1 MLSSTKHRLIYF
13 AIGHACQ
20 DVVPDGYE
28 VGGTVTF
35 ALRVAQVLGCKTR
48 LVTSTGPD
56 YPFAAALPGTA
67 VHNIPAL
74 QTTTFENVITS
85 HGRVQTLHAR
95 AHTLTPNHLPSTW
108 PVPNII
114 HLAPIAN
121 EISPEL
127 IKRLAAL
134 PSSCLCLTP
143 QGWLRTWDE
152 AGHVSA
158 CGWAAAAD
166 ILPLATAVVV
176 SREDWPDTDTF
187 ETFRRHAPLLVV
199 TEGADGCQV
208 YHQGERFH
216 VLAPSVSEVETTGA
230 GDVFAAAFFVHLHR
244 TGDVLAA
251 AQFANQLAAHSVTQ
265 ATPAAKLTTIQDFLQ
280 SHPPGR

>member
-1 MLSSTKHRLIYF
+1 MP
-13 AIGHACQ
+13 G
-20 DVVPDGYE
+20 GYE

-35 ALRVAQVLGCKTR
+35 ALRVAQVLGCETR

-56 YPFAAALPGTA
+56 YPFAAALPNTLI
-67 VHNIPAL
+67 HNIQAPA
-74 QTTTFENVITS
+74 TTTFENVMTPR
-85 HGRVQTLHAR
+85 GRVQTLHTR
-95 AHTLTPNHLPSTW
+95 AYTLTSHHLPSSW
-108 PVPNII
+108 PPPDII
-114 HLAPIAN
+114 HLAPVAN
-121 EISPEL
+121 EISLDL
-127 IKRLAAL
+127 ISAL
-134 PSSCLCLTP
+134 PSSTLLCLTP

-152 AGHVSA
+152 TGHVTA

-166 ILPLATAVVV
+166 VLPLASAVVV

-216 VLAPSVSEVETTGA
+216 VLAPPVSEVETTGA

-244 TGDVLAA
+244 TGDALAA
-251 AQFANQLAAHSVTQ
+251 AYFANQIAAQSVTQ
-265 ATPAAKLTTIQDFLQ
+265 PHPAAKLTTLQDFLQ
-280 SHPPGR
+280 NYPPGR

>member
-1 MLSSTKHRLIYF
+1 M
-13 AIGHACQ
+13 
-20 DVVPDGYE
+20 PDGYE

-48 LVTSTGPD
+48 LLTSTAPD
-56 YPFAAALPGTA
+56 YPFAAALPDT
-67 VHNIPAL
+67 VIHNIPAP
-74 QTTTFENVITS
+74 QTTTFENMMTS
-85 HGRVQTLHAR
+85 RGRVQTLHAR
-95 AHTLTPNHLPSTW
+95 AHTLTAEHW
-108 PVPNII
+108 PRAYPMPDII
-114 HLAPIAN
+114 HLAPVAN
-121 EISPEL
+121 EISLDL
-127 IKRLAAL
+127 IRVIP
-134 PSSCLCLTP
+134 PSTLFCLTP

-152 AGHVSA
+152 TGHVTA

-166 ILPLATAVVV
+166 VLPLASAVVV

-251 AQFANQLAAHSVTQ
+251 AQFANQLAAQIVTQ